1 MRFALAFLVLA
12 GSALKGGE
20 ASPSGPKDDLL
31 AVKAGK
37 IITISGEDIVD
48 GVILIRD
55 GKIES
60 VGKGLEIPWDA
71 KVLDVSKQTV
81 VPGYVET
88 HTSRGVDRAN
98 ENVPSVPFVSTFDSV
113 NPLDPYFEEALRQGI
128 TTMFVAP
135 GNGTMIG
142 GQGCVL
148 KPVGSITESMTLVKN
163 HALKLSL
170 EPRAGM
176 SRMAHLAALR
186 RELDEVLEYLKEHE
200 EKRKEVPTAAGGT
213 PTGPAPEMEIK
224 REVMAKFLQGKL
236 TAFVYC
242 PTASDVLRAIELS
255 KKYKFKMK
263 LVLGRDTWKAAADI
277 AREKLEVIL
286 PADMIFWETDEEKHE
301 EVLRVLPAIF
311 AKAGV
316 KYAFQTEISGT
327 GSGYLWYQ
335 AAAAVRHGLPRADAL
350 RAVTRTPAEILGI
363 DARVGSIEKGRD
375 ANLVVLTGDPLDART
390 WVDQVLV
397 EGKTVYDRSKD
408 SKLKRI
414 LGAEK

>member
-1 MRFALAFLVLA
+1 MRAVFAALVLA
-12 GSALKGGE
+12 
-20 ASPSGPKDDLL
+20 ASFGANSPKDDLL
-31 AVKAGK
+31 VIKAGR
-37 IITISGEDIVD
+37 IITVSGEEIVD
-48 GVILIRD
+48 GVILVRE
-55 GKIES
+55 GKIEAL
-60 VGKGLEIPWDA
+60 GKGIEVPWDA
-71 KVLDVSKQTV
+71 KVLDVSKLV
-81 VPGYVET
+81 VAPGFIET

-113 NPLDPYFEEALRQGI
+113 NPLDPYFEDALRQGI

-148 KPVGSITESMTLVKN
+148 KPGGSITEAMTLVKN

-170 EPRAGM
+170 DPRPGM

-186 RELDEVLEYLKEHE
+186 RELDDVLDYLKEHE
-200 EKRKEVPTAAGGT
+200 EKKREVPVAAGASA
-213 PTGPAPEMEIK
+213 GPAPEMEIK

-236 TAFVYC
+236 AAFVYC

-255 KKYKFKMK
+255 KKYKFRMK
-263 LVLGRDTWKAAADI
+263 LVLGRDTWKAADDI
-277 AREKLEVIL
+277 AKEKLEVIL

-301 EVLRVLPAIF
+301 EVLRVMPAIF
-311 AKAGV
+311 SKAGV
-316 KYAFQTEISGT
+316 KFSFQTDMSSS

-335 AAAAVRHGLPRADAL
+335 AAAAVRHGLPRADAI
-350 RAVTRTPAEILGI
+350 RAATRTPAEILGI
-363 DARVGSIEKGRD
+363 DARVGSIEKGKD

-397 EGKTVYDRSKD
+397 EGKVVYERSKD
-408 SKLKRI
+408 AKLKKI

>member
-1 MRFALAFLVLA
+1 MRILLAALVLA
-12 GSALKGGE
+12 GTIA
-20 ASPSGPKDDLL
+20 SGPKDDVL
-31 AVKAGK
+31 AVKAGR
-37 IITISGEDIVD
+37 IITVSGEEIVD
-48 GVILIRD
+48 GIILIRE
-55 GKIES
+55 GKIEA
-60 VGKGLEIPWDA
+60 VGKGLEVPWDA
-71 KVLDVSKQTV
+71 KVLDVGKQTV
-81 VPGYVET
+81 VPGFVET

-98 ENVPSVPFVSTFDSV
+98 ENVPSVPFVSTFDSI
-113 NPLDPYFEEALRQGI
+113 NPLDPYFEDSLRQGI
-128 TTMFVAP
+128 TTLYVSP

-148 KPVGSITESMTLVKN
+148 KPVGTTTETMTVVKN

-170 EPRAGM
+170 DPRPGM

-186 RELDEVLEYLKEHE
+186 RELDEVVDYLKEHE
-200 EKRKEVPTAAGGT
+200 EKRKEVPVAAGK
-213 PTGPAPEMEIK
+213 PSGPPPEMEIK

-242 PTASDVLRAIELS
+242 PTAADVLRAIELS

-263 LVLGRDTWKAAADI
+263 LVLGRDTWKAADDI
-277 AREKLEVIL
+277 AKEKIEVIL

-316 KYAFQTEISGT
+316 KFAFQTEPTST
-327 GSGYLWYQ
+327 GAGYLWYQ
-335 AAAAVRHGLPRADAL
+335 AASAVRHGLSRSDAI
-350 RAVTRTPAEILGI
+350 RAVTRTPAEILGLE
-363 DARVGSIEKGRD
+363 ARVGAIEKGRD

-397 EGKTVYDRSKD
+397 EGKTVYEKSKD
-408 SKLKRI
+408 TKLKRL

>member
-1 MRFALAFLVLA
+1 MRIGLAILILA
-12 GSALKGGE
+12 TAFP
-20 ASPSGPKDDLL
+20 APAKDDVLV
-31 AVKAGK
+31 VKAGR
-37 IITISGEDIVD
+37 IITVSGNEITD
-48 GVILIRD
+48 GVIIIRE
-55 GKIES
+55 GKIEA

-71 KVLDVSKQTV
+71 KVLDASKQV
-81 VPGYVET
+81 VAPGFVET

-113 NPLDPYFEEALRQGI
+113 NPLDPYFEDALRQGI

-142 GQGCVL
+142 GQGCVM
-148 KPVGSITESMTLVKN
+148 KPVGTITESMTLLKN

-170 EPRAGM
+170 DARPGM

-186 RELDEVLEYLKEHE
+186 RELDDVVDYLKNHE
-200 EKRKEVPTAAGGT
+200 EKRREVPVSAGGAST
-213 PTGPAPEMEIK
+213 PAPEMEIK

-236 TAFVYC
+236 AAFVYC
-242 PTASDVLRAIELS
+242 PTAADVLRAIELS
-255 KKYKFKMK
+255 KKYKFRMK
-263 LVLGRDTWKAAADI
+263 LVLGRDTWKAAPDI

-286 PADMIFWETDEEKHE
+286 PPDMIFWETDEEKHE

-316 KYAFQTEISGT
+316 TFAFQTESSGT

-335 AAAAVRHGLPRADAL
+335 AAAAVRHGLPRADAI
-350 RAVTRTPAEILGI
+350 RAATRTPAQILGI
-363 DARVGSIEKGRD
+363 DARVGSIEKGKD
-375 ANLVVLTGDPLDART
+375 ANLLVLTGDPLDART

-397 EGKTVYDRSKD
+397 EGKTVYERSKD
-408 SKLKRI
+408 AKLKKI
-414 LGAEK
+414 LGSEK

>member
-1 MRFALAFLVLA
+1 MRAVFAALVLA
-12 GSALKGGE
+12 
-20 ASPSGPKDDLL
+20 ASFGANSPKDDLL
-31 AVKAGK
+31 VIKAGR
-37 IITISGEDIVD
+37 IITVSGEEIVD
-48 GVILIRD
+48 GVILVRE
-55 GKIES
+55 GKIEA
-60 VGKGLEIPWDA
+60 VGKGIEVPWDA
-71 KVLDVSKQTV
+71 KVLDVSKLV
-81 VPGYVET
+81 VAPGFIET

-113 NPLDPYFEEALRQGI
+113 NPLDPYFEDSLRQGI

-148 KPVGSITESMTLVKN
+148 KPVGSITEAMTLVKN

-170 EPRAGM
+170 DPRPGM

-186 RELDEVLEYLKEHE
+186 RELDDVLDYLKEHE
-200 EKRKEVPTAAGGT
+200 EKKREVPVAAGAT
-213 PTGPAPEMEIK
+213 AGPAPEMEIK

-236 TAFVYC
+236 AAFVYC

-255 KKYKFKMK
+255 KKYKFRMK
-263 LVLGRDTWKAAADI
+263 LVLGRDTWKAADDI
-277 AREKLEVIL
+277 AKEKLEVIL

-301 EVLRVLPAIF
+301 EVLRVMPAIF
-311 AKAGV
+311 SKAGV
-316 KYAFQTEISGT
+316 KYSFQTDMSSS

-335 AAAAVRHGLPRADAL
+335 AAAAVRHGLPRADAI
-350 RAVTRTPAEILGI
+350 RAATRTPAEILGI
-363 DARVGSIEKGRD
+363 DARVGSIEKGKD

-397 EGKTVYDRSKD
+397 EGKVVYERSKD
-408 SKLKRI
+408 AKLKKI

>member
-1 MRFALAFLVLA
+1 MIKIGLAVLVLA
-12 GSALKGGE
+12 
-20 ASPSGPKDDLL
+20 ASFGVSSKDDVL
-31 AVKAGK
+31 AVKAGR
-37 IITISGEDIVD
+37 IITVSGEEIVD

-55 GKIES
+55 GKIEA
-60 VGKGLEIPWDA
+60 VGKGLEVPWDA
-71 KVLDVSKQTV
+71 KVLDVSKQV
-81 VPGYVET
+81 VAPGFVET
-88 HTSRGVDRAN
+88 HSSRGVDRPN

-113 NPLDPYFEEALRQGI
+113 NPLDPYFEDALRQGI
-128 TTMFVAP
+128 TTVFVSP

-170 EPRAGM
+170 DPRPGM

-186 RELDEVLEYLKEHE
+186 RELDDVLQYLKEHE
-200 EKRKEVPTAAGGT
+200 EKRREVPTAAGGT
-213 PTGPAPEMEIK
+213 PAPAPEMEIK

-236 TAFVYC
+236 AAFVYC
-242 PTASDVLRAIELS
+242 PSAADVLRAIELS
-255 KKYKFKMK
+255 KKYKFRMK
-263 LVLGRDTWKAAADI
+263 LVLGRDTWKAADDI

-301 EVLRVLPAIF
+301 EVLRVMPAIF

-316 KYAFQTEISGT
+316 KFAFQTETSST

-335 AAAAVRHGLPRADAL
+335 AAAAVRHGLPRADAI
-350 RAVTRTPAEILGI
+350 RAATRTPAEILGL
-363 DARVGSIEKGRD
+363 DARVGSIEKGKD
-375 ANLVVLTGDPLDART
+375 ANLVVLTGDPLDAQT

-397 EGKTVYDRSKD
+397 EGKTVYERSKD
-408 SKLKRI
+408 VKLKRV
-414 LGAEK
+414 LGAQK

>member
-1 MRFALAFLVLA
+1 MRLVLA
-12 GSALKGGE
+12 LLVLA
-20 ASPSGPKDDLL
+20 APFAAPPKDDVVV
-31 AVKAGK
+31 VKAGR
-37 IITISGEDIVD
+37 IITVSGEEIVD
-48 GVILIRD
+48 GVIVIRE
-55 GKIES
+55 GKIEA
-60 VGKGLEIPWDA
+60 VGKGLEVPWDA
-71 KVLDVSKQTV
+71 KVIDVSKQTV

-113 NPLDPYFEEALRQGI
+113 NPLDPYFEDSLRQGI
-128 TTMFVAP
+128 TTMFVSP

-148 KPVGSITESMTLVKN
+148 KPVGSITETMTLVKN

-170 EPRAGM
+170 DPRPGM

-186 RELDEVLEYLKEHE
+186 RELDEVLDFLKDHE
-200 EKRKEVPTAAGGT
+200 EKRREVPTAAGGA
-213 PTGPAPEMEIK
+213 PAGPAPEMEIK

-255 KKYKFKMK
+255 KKYKFRMK
-263 LVLGRDTWKAAADI
+263 LVLGRDTWKAADDI
-277 AREKLEVIL
+277 AKEKLDVIL

-316 KYAFQTEISGT
+316 KFAFQTESSAT

-335 AAAAVRHGLPRADAL
+335 AAAAVRHGLSRADAIK
-350 RAVTRTPAEILGI
+350 AVTRIPAEILGI
-363 DARVGSIEKGRD
+363 EARVGTIEKGKD

-390 WVDQVLV
+390 WVDQVIV
-397 EGKTVYDRSKD
+397 EGKTVYERSKD
-408 SKLKRI
+408 TKLRRI

>member
-1 MRFALAFLVLA
+1 MRIGLAILVLA
-12 GSALKGGE
+12 SSFGA
-20 ASPSGPKDDLL
+20 ARKDDVL
-31 AVKAGK
+31 AVKAGR
-37 IITISGEDIVD
+37 IITVSGEEITD
-48 GVILIRD
+48 GIILIRD
-55 GKIES
+55 GKIEA
-60 VGKGLEIPWDA
+60 VGKGIEVPWDA
-71 KVLDVSKQTV
+71 KVLDVSKQV
-81 VPGYVET
+81 VAPGFVET
-88 HTSRGVDRAN
+88 HTWRGVDRAN

-113 NPLDPYFEEALRQGI
+113 NPLDPYFEDSLRQGI
-128 TTMFVAP
+128 TTMYVSP

-148 KPVGSITESMTLVKN
+148 KPVGAITEAMVLVKN

-170 EPRAGM
+170 DPRSGM

-186 RELDEVLEYLKEHE
+186 RELDEVVDYLKEHE
-200 EKRKEVPTAAGGT
+200 EKRKEIPTAAGT
-213 PTGPAPEMEIK
+213 PAGPAPEMEIK

-236 TAFVYC
+236 AAFVYC

-277 AREKLEVIL
+277 AREKLEVVL
-286 PADMIFWETDEEKHE
+286 PPDMIFWETDEEKHE

-316 KYAFQTEISGT
+316 KFAFQTEASST

-335 AAAAVRHGLPRADAL
+335 AAAAVRHGLSKPDAI

-363 DARVGSIEKGRD
+363 EARVGTIEKGKD

-397 EGKTVYDRSKD
+397 EGKTVYERSKD
-408 SKLKRI
+408 AKLKRI

>member
-1 MRFALAFLVLA
+1 MRLALAILILVGPITA
-12 GSALKGGE
+12 
-20 ASPSGPKDDLL
+20 PKDDIL
-31 AVKAGK
+31 AVKAGR
-37 IITISGEDIVD
+37 IITAAGDEIVD

-55 GKIES
+55 GKIEA
-60 VGKGLEIPWDA
+60 VGKGIEIPWDA
-71 KVLDVSKQTV
+71 KVIDVSKQV
-81 VPGYVET
+81 VAPGFIET
-88 HTSRGVDRAN
+88 HTWRGVDRAN

-113 NPLDPYFEEALRQGI
+113 NPLDPYFEDGLRQGV

-148 KPVGSITESMTLVKN
+148 KPVGSITESMVIVKN

-170 EPRAGM
+170 DPRPGM

-186 RELDEVLEYLKEHE
+186 RELDEVVDFLKEHE
-200 EKRKEVPTAAGGT
+200 EKRREVPTAAAGA

-236 TAFVYC
+236 AAFVYC

-255 KKYKFKMK
+255 KKYKFRMK

-316 KYAFQTEISGT
+316 KFAFQTEMSSSGA
-327 GSGYLWYQ
+327 GYLWYQ
-335 AAAAVRHGLPRADAL
+335 AAAAVRHGLPKADAV
-350 RAVTRTPAEILGI
+350 RAVTRTPAEILGL
-363 DARVGSIEKGRD
+363 DARLGSIEKGKD

-390 WVDQVLV
+390 WVDQVLI
-397 EGKTVYDRSKD
+397 EGKTVYERSKD
-408 SKLKRI
+408 VKLKKI

>member
-1 MRFALAFLVLA
+1 MRIGLAILVLA
-12 GSALKGGE
+12 GSFA
-20 ASPSGPKDDLL
+20 APPKDDLL
-31 AVKAGK
+31 AVKAGR
-37 IITISGEDIVD
+37 IITVSGEEIVD

-55 GKIES
+55 GKIEA
-60 VGKGLEIPWDA
+60 VGKGLEVPWDA
-71 KVLDVSKQTV
+71 KVLDVGKQVV
-81 VPGYVET
+81 VPGFVET
-88 HTSRGVDRAN
+88 HSSRGVDRAN
-98 ENVPSVPFVSTFDSV
+98 ENVPSVAVREHAFDSV
-113 NPLDPYFEEALRQGI
+113 NPLDPYFEGRVPAGHHDHVRG
-128 TTMFVAP
+128 A

-148 KPVGSITESMTLVKN
+148 KPVGTITEAMTLVKN

-170 EPRAGM
+170 EPRSGM

-186 RELDEVLEYLKEHE
+186 RELDEVIDYLKEID
-200 EKRKEVPTAAGGT
+200 EKRKEVPTAAGGA
-213 PTGPAPEMEIK
+213 PAGPAPEMEIK

-236 TAFVYC
+236 AAFVYC

-263 LVLGRDTWKAAADI
+263 LVLGRDTWKAADDI

-316 KYAFQTEISGT
+316 KFAFQTEASST

-335 AAAAVRHGLPRADAL
+335 AAAAVRHGLPRADAI
-350 RAVTRTPAEILGI
+350 RAVTRTPAEILGL
-363 DARVGSIEKGRD
+363 DARFGTIEKGRD

-397 EGKTVYDRSKD
+397 EGKIVYERSKD
-408 SKLKRI
+408 TKLKRI

>member
-1 MRFALAFLVLA
+1 MRLVLA
-12 GSALKGGE
+12 VLVLA
-20 ASPSGPKDDLL
+20 APFVAPPKDDVVV
-31 AVKAGK
+31 VKAGR
-37 IITISGEDIVD
+37 IITVSGEEIVD
-48 GVILIRD
+48 GVILIRE
-55 GKIES
+55 GKIEA
-60 VGKGLEIPWDA
+60 VGKGLEVPWDA
-71 KVLDVSKQTV
+71 KVIDFSKQTV

-113 NPLDPYFEEALRQGI
+113 NPLDPYFEDSLRQGI
-128 TTMFVAP
+128 TTMFVSP

-148 KPVGSITESMTLVKN
+148 KPVGSTTETMTLVKN

-170 EPRAGM
+170 DPRPGM

-186 RELDEVLEYLKEHE
+186 RELDEVLDFLKDHE
-200 EKRKEVPTAAGGT
+200 EKRREVPTSAGGT
-213 PTGPAPEMEIK
+213 SAGPAPEMEIK

-255 KKYKFKMK
+255 KKYKFRMK
-263 LVLGRDTWKAAADI
+263 LVLGRDTWKAADDI
-277 AREKLEVIL
+277 AKEKLEVIL

-311 AKAGV
+311 SKAGV
-316 KYAFQTEISGT
+316 KFAFQTESSAT

-335 AAAAVRHGLPRADAL
+335 AAAAVRHGLSRADAIK
-350 RAVTRTPAEILGI
+350 AVTRIPAEILGI
-363 DARVGSIEKGRD
+363 ESRVGTIEKGKD

-390 WVDQVLV
+390 WVDQVLI
-397 EGKTVYDRSKD
+397 EGKTVYERSKD
-408 SKLKRI
+408 TKLKRI